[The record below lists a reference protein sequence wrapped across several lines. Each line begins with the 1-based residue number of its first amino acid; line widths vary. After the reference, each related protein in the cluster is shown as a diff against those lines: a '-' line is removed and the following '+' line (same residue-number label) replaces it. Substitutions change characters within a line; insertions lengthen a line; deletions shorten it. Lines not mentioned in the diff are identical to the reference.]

1 MTATRRNHERF
12 LALDGCSNFRDVG
25 GYRTGAG
32 ARVLPRRLFRSDS
45 LTELSAAD
53 RASLRDLGLTT
64 IVDLRSDAETVLA
77 GRAPDLGAR
86 YHHLPLG
93 NPVFAADDTDLWDD
107 PERVADFYFEMLD
120 AGSEAVAETLAIL
133 TDPAAYPAVIHCS
146 VGKDRTGV
154 AIALVL
160 SLLGVGDA
168 DVVVDYAL
176 SGVATPHLV
185 ERMRERLGERA
196 ADLDPYV
203 PALLAAHPDN
213 MRHFLARLRAEYG
226 TIPRYVRHLGL
237 TSAIG
242 YLRFALLRA
251 QPASTTSAAR

>member
-1 MTATRRNHERF
+1 MTAARRNHERF

-45 LTELSAAD
+45 LSELTAPD
-53 RASLRDLGLTT
+53 RATLRDLGLAT

-77 GRAPDLGAR
+77 GRAPDLGAQ

-93 NPVFAADDTDLWDD
+93 NPVFAADDAELWGT
-107 PERVADFYFEMLD
+107 PERVAEFYFEMVA
-120 AGSEAVAETLAIL
+120 AGAEAIAETLAIL

-160 SLLGVGDA
+160 SLVGIADA
-168 DVVVDYAL
+168 DVVADYAL
-176 SGVATPHLV
+176 SAVATPHLV
-185 ERMRERLGERA
+185 ERMRERLGDRA
-196 ADLDPYV
+196 SDLDPYV
-203 PALLAAHPDN
+203 PALLSARPDN
-213 MRHFLARLRAEYG
+213 MRLFLERLRAEYG
-226 TIPRYVRHLGL
+226 SIPRYVRHLGL

-242 YLRFALLRA
+242 YLRFALLRT
-251 QPASTTSAAR
+251 QPAGTTAAAR